1 MSDGPTPERP
11 PGWSAQQ
18 PPPYGAPQ
26 ASPWTAP
33 GGASGQPYAPPPP
46 QPPPPPPPPGHGPYQ
61 GHGAPPPP
69 PPPGYGAH
77 PPPPGYGYPPPP
89 QALRPGII
97 PLRPLGLGDILD
109 GSFKFI
115 RSNPKAIL
123 GLSALAAVIVSVP
136 AAVGESFLVT
146 ALTDVSDPGALRNG
160 GLAGAVEGLIAGYGG
175 LLISSVIAFV
185 VTTILTGVLTRI
197 LGRSV
202 FGGRLGP
209 AEAWRLVKGRM
220 PALFGVVLLTGL
232 IMIAPLIPI
241 FVIFGLLIANADR
254 GNAIGLVGILILVM
268 IAYLLYAVFFS
279 TRFSFA
285 APAVVLEGSRP
296 VAAMRR
302 SWQLVGGQFWR
313 VLGITL
319 LTGILAYLVSMAIKV
334 PFNVVAQLLQFGE
347 SGTVVLTAA
356 LLAIGA
362 TVASMIVYPFQ
373 AAVSA
378 ILYTDRRMR
387 EEAFD
392 LVLQTAAIEQ
402 QRQGWVH
409 VSADDLWHP
418 SNSAGP
424 WHR

>member
-1 MSDGPTPERP
+1 MSDGPTPEPP
-11 PGWSAQQ
+11 PGWSAHQ

-33 GGASGQPYAPPPP
+33 GGASGQPYAPP
-46 QPPPPPPPPGHGPYQ
+46 QPPPPPPPPGHGAYQ

-69 PPPGYGAH
+69 PPPGYGAY

-109 GSFKFI
+109 GAFKFI

-123 GLSALAAVIVSVP
+123 GLSAIAAVIVSVP
-136 AAVGESFLVT
+136 SAVGQSFLVE
-146 ALTDVSDPGALRNG
+146 ALTRASTPGTSPG
-160 GLAGAVEGLIAGYGG
+160 DGLGSMFDGVIAGYGG

-185 VTTILTGVLTRI
+185 VTTILTGLLTRI

-202 FGGRLGP
+202 FGGRLQP
-209 AEAWRLVKGRM
+209 AEAWHLVKGRM
-220 PALFGVVLLTGL
+220 PALFGVVFLTGV
-232 IMIAPLIPI
+232 IMLAPLVLIIP
-241 FVIFGLLIANADR
+241 IFGLLIVNADAS
-254 GNAIGLVGILILVM
+254 NAIGLVGLFILAL
-268 IAYLLYAVFFS
+268 IAYVFYALFFT

-285 APAVVLEGSRP
+285 APVVVLEGRGP

-319 LTGILAYLVSMAIKV
+319 LTGVLAYLATMVIGFPFSIAAEMLRFGSGSM
-334 PFNVVAQLLQFGE
+334 
-347 SGTVVLTAA
+347 VLTAA
-356 LLAIGA
+356 LLAIGS
-362 TVASMIVYPFQ
+362 TVSAMIVYPFQ